1 MVKSP
6 PCWVK
11 RLWDYRIRGISSL
24 DRVELWKLFAVNT
37 PASPDGWDEINSNF
51 LTKHVEVLR
60 RELEEVRQH
69 RFRECWASWYP
80 NQATTKYYAVDAS
93 LEPGKNEDRSIPVL
107 ATLGFVGFTRD
118 IIAKSWRW
126 KAMRS
131 RHCYIGEAELEAIV
145 WAVEDAL
152 KPIDEKKQEVSMIVI
167 ATDSLC
173 AKGWVERMYSDR
185 PYARFLL
192 RRLRDLPSHGASGPV
207 RLVCVYLLSEHNLS
221 DVPSRIDVDEGVV
234 ASGNEKTVF
243 KKVKGGEVAE

>member
-1 MVKSP
+1 M
-6 PCWVK
+6 
-11 RLWDYRIRGISSL
+11 
-24 DRVELWKLFAVNT
+24 E
-37 PASPDGWDEINSNF
+37 
-51 LTKHVEVLR
+51 
-60 RELEEVRQH
+60 
-69 RFRECWASWYP
+69 
-80 NQATTKYYAVDAS
+80 
-93 LEPGKNEDRSIPVL
+93 
-107 ATLGFVGFTRD
+107 
-118 IIAKSWRW
+118 
-126 KAMRS
+126 
-131 RHCYIGEAELEAIV
+131 
-145 WAVEDAL
+145 
-152 KPIDEKKQEVSMIVI
+152 QEVSMIII